1 VSSVHVRVRVGGEEY
16 AFPVAA
22 VREVA
27 ELDDVVPV
35 PGAGSAVLGVRNLR
49 GQVLPVLDLAALL
62 EIPRADAPTKL
73 VVVEG
78 ASGQA
83 GVAVDA
89 IVGVSTLPAATE
101 AVESS
106 SLAGA
111 TLDDGALVATVR
123 VDALLAEIGG
133 RR

>member
-1 VSSVHVRVRVGGEEY
+1 VAGEQY

-35 PGAGSAVLGVRNLR
+35 PWAGGAVLGVRNLR
-49 GQVLPVLDLAALL
+49 GQVLPVLDLAAVLD
-62 EIPRADAPTKL
+62 IPRADRPTKL

-78 ASGQA
+78 AGGQA

-89 IVGVSTLPAATE
+89 IVGVGALPATSE
-101 AVESS
+101 AVESPA
-106 SLAGA
+106 LEGA
-111 TLDDGALVATVR
+111 ALDDGALVATVR
-123 VDALLAEIGG
+123 VDALLAGIGG
-133 RR
+133 PRA